1 VLGRPDDGDIL
12 ASLREALHGTR
23 ARLAD
28 DLADDEGRR
37 LMMDITEVIL
47 HQHGEQRRMFAEL
60 DEVPAADVETLAAV
74 WKRLEIFLETHAEAE
89 ERYFYPQ
96 LLRLGTGAADS
107 DSVDDEVKDA
117 IKDHNEIRDAIL
129 AARDHQPGSEGW
141 QQAVLECRIANDDHM
156 AEEERQDLTDF
167 RRHASFDLRHEIA
180 VKFVRYEA
188 LKAATGVPPVDKD
201 PEEYIEHPPTGE

>member
-1 VLGRPDDGDIL
+1 
-12 ASLREALHGTR
+12 
-23 ARLAD
+23 
-28 DLADDEGRR
+28 
-37 LMMDITEVIL
+37 MDITEVIL

-60 DEVPAADVETLAAV
+60 DEVPASDVETLAAV

-96 LLRLGTGAADS
+96 LLRLGT
-107 DSVDDEVKDA
+107 DA
-117 IKDHNEIRDAIL
+117 IKDHNEIREAIL
-129 AARDHQPGSEGW
+129 TTRDHQPGSEEW

-167 RRHASFDLRHEIA
+167 RRHASLDLRHEIA

-201 PEEYIEHPPTGE
+201 PEEYIAHPPTGE

>member
-1 VLGRPDDGDIL
+1 V
-12 ASLREALHGTR
+12 
-23 ARLAD
+23 
-28 DLADDEGRR
+28 
-37 LMMDITEVIL
+37 DITEVIL

-60 DEVPAADVETLAAV
+60 DEVPASDVETLAAV

-96 LLRLGTGAADS
+96 LLRLGTGAADAEG
-107 DSVDDEVKDA
+107 VDDEVKDA

-167 RRHASFDLRHEIA
+167 RRHASLDLRHEIA
-180 VKFVRYEA
+180 VKFVRFEA
-188 LKAATGVPPVDKD
+188 LKAATGVPPIDKD
-201 PEEYIEHPPTGE
+201 PEEYIEHPPTGA